1 MAVYREDISEPDN
14 NFPYPQRRFWSCV
27 AVTPRDVRR
36 LYFQGGHKGFGASA
50 HSLETEQDF
59 VMSINVEAPPDW
71 QADTL
76 AKGSINVA
84 AAGEQGA
91 SS

>member
-1 MAVYREDISEPDN
+1 
-14 NFPYPQRRFWSCV
+14 
-27 AVTPRDVRR
+27 
-36 LYFQGGHKGFGASA
+36 
-50 HSLETEQDF
+50 
-59 VMSINVEAPPDW
+59 MSINVEAPPDW